1 MNTNSR
7 HHLERIQDRSE
18 TSRAAVRQDEN
29 VSAEWSQ
36 QDEIIGLL
44 SSVTETVKN
53 STEIRGNQYMQIV
66 QQLATLESKIEHVVQ
81 DVGILCKLV
90 RDGNGQP
97 SIIQRLANLETC
109 VQNQQKDI
117 EECSQHAN
125 SIIASKYL
133 TKSQLVVGFA
143 GMIVTALLSALAL
156 FAQLAK

>member
-117 EECSQHAN
+117 AECSQHAN

>member
-7 HHLERIQDRSE
+7 HHLERVQE
-18 TSRAAVRQDEN
+18 TSRASVRQEDN
-29 VSAEWSQ
+29 TTDWSQ

-44 SSVTETVKN
+44 SSVSETMKH
-53 STEIRGNQYMQIV
+53 STEMRGNQYMQIV

-109 VQNQQKDI
+109 VKNQQKDI
-117 EECSQHAN
+117 EECTQHAN

-133 TKSQLVVGFA
+133 TKSQLVAGFA
-143 GMIVTALLSALAL
+143 GMVLTALLSALAL

>member
-1 MNTNSR
+1 MSTNSR
-7 HHLERIQDRSE
+7 HQLEKVQERLE
-18 TSRAAVRQDEN
+18 TLRASVRHDE
-29 VSAEWSQ
+29 SANSNWSH

-44 SSVTETVKN
+44 STVTDTVKH
-53 STEIRGNQYMQIV
+53 SSEARGTQHTQIV
-66 QQLATLESKIEHVVQ
+66 QKLATLESKVEHIIQ

-97 SIIQRLANLETC
+97 SIIQRLANLET
-109 VQNQQKDI
+109 VVKNQQKDI

-125 SIIASKYL
+125 SIIASRYL

-143 GMIVTALLSALAL
+143 GMIITALISALAL

>member
-1 MNTNSR
+1 MNSNSR
-7 HHLERIQDRSE
+7 NPLDKVQERLE
-18 TSRAAVRQDEN
+18 TLRASVRHDDVPN
-29 VSAEWSQ
+29 LNWAQ

-44 SSVTETVKN
+44 STVTETVKH
-53 STEIRGNQYMQIV
+53 SSETRGTQHMQII
-66 QQLATLESKIEHVVQ
+66 QQLATLESKVEHIIQ

-97 SIIQRLANLETC
+97 SIIQRLANLET
-109 VQNQQKDI
+109 VVKSQQKDI

-143 GMIVTALLSALAL
+143 GMIVTALISALAL